1 VSNDTG
7 DQHFTRS
14 PPLSGQAI
22 TPLMSTHDISL
33 TVDGTTEALTVESRT
48 LLVHA
53 LRDELGYTAP
63 NVGCESGKCGA
74 CTVEMDGDAVK
85 SCTVLAVQ
93 ADGSEVT
100 TAAGYADDGLD
111 PVQRA
116 FHDEH
121 GLQCGYCTPGM
132 LATTHQLLDE
142 NPAPSRAEIRR
153 ALKGNVCRCTGYG
166 SVVDAVETAAERLA
180 DERAESDESDE
191 RSDRPRA
198 EAED

>member
-1 VSNDTG
+1 M
-7 DQHFTRS
+7 
-14 PPLSGQAI
+14 A
-22 TPLMSTHDISL
+22 THDITLAVNGREES
-33 TVDGTTEALTVESRT
+33 LTVESRT

-53 LRDELGYTAP
+53 LRDDLGYTGP

-74 CTVEMDGDAVK
+74 CTVELDGDAVK

-93 ADGSEVT
+93 ADGGEVT
-100 TAAGYADDGLD
+100 TAAGYATEGLD
-111 PVQRA
+111 AVQRA

-142 NPAPSRAEIRR
+142 NRDPSRAEIRR

-166 SVVDAVETAAERLA
+166 NIVDAVETAADRLRETD
-180 DERAESDESDE
+180 DEREDDHDSDADAGSSGEE
-191 RSDRPRA
+191 TDRRA
-198 EAED
+198 DAPGVEAED